1 MHYIGRTFDVE
12 ETGLKILYSSFSGTY
27 NKQCK
32 SRGDRK
38 SAFVR
43 LTIPLNIKDFTIS

>member
-32 SRGDRK
+32 KQRRQEVCLCASYHT
-38 SAFVR
+38 S
-43 LTIPLNIKDFTIS
+43 